1 MLITSYLQDEFIYM
15 ELFLVLVALLLM
27 ILGVLGSFLPVLPG
41 PLTSWAGLLVLH
53 FTKGVE
59 LSQTFLIVTLLVAIV
74 IYVLDY
80 IIPAIGTKKFGGSKA
95 GMIGTTLGLII
106 GLFSPIPFGIIIG
119 PFVGALIGE
128 LIHRNDFNKA
138 LNAAFGSLLGFI
150 ASTFLKFIVAII
162 YLGFFVVKLSEHDAS
177 WY

>member
-1 MLITSYLQDEFIYM
+1 M
-15 ELFLVLVALLLM
+15 ELFLVCIALLLM
-27 ILGVLGSFLPVLPG
+27 ILGILGSFLPVLPG

-53 FTKGVE
+53 FTEGVE
-59 LSQTFLIVTLLVAIV
+59 LSHTFLIVSLVFAV
-74 IYVLDY
+74 FIYVLDY
-80 IIPAIGTKKFGGSKA
+80 IIPAIGTKRFGGSRA

-106 GLFSPIPFGIIIG
+106 GLLSPIPFGIIIG

-128 LIHRNDFNKA
+128 MMHRNDFNKA
-138 LNAAFGSLLGFI
+138 LKAAFGSFLGFI

-162 YLGFFVVKLSEHDAS
+162 YLGFFIVKLSEHNAS

>member
-1 MLITSYLQDEFIYM
+1 M
-15 ELFLVLVALLLM
+15 EIFLVLIALLLM
-27 ILGVLGSFLPVLPG
+27 ILGIIGSFLPVLPG

-53 FTKGVE
+53 FTEGVQ
-59 LSQTFLIVTLLVAIV
+59 LSQTFLISTLLIAIF

-80 IIPAIGTKKFGGSKA
+80 IIPAIGTKRFGGSKA

-106 GLFSPIPFGIIIG
+106 GILSPIPFGIIIG

-128 LIHRNDFNKA
+128 MIHRNDIEKA
-138 LNAAFGSLLGFI
+138 LKAAFGSFLGFI

-162 YLGFFVVKLSEHDAS
+162 FLGFFILKLSEHNAP

>member
-1 MLITSYLQDEFIYM
+1 M
-15 ELFLVLVALLLM
+15 ELFIVCIALLLM
-27 ILGVLGSFLPVLPG
+27 ILGILGSFLPVLPG

-53 FTKGVE
+53 FTEGVE
-59 LSQTFLIVTLLVAIV
+59 LSQTFLIVTLVFAV
-74 IYVLDY
+74 FIYVLDY
-80 IIPAIGTKKFGGSKA
+80 IIPAIGTKRFGGSKA
-95 GMIGTTLGLII
+95 GMIGTTLGLVI

-128 LIHRNDFNKA
+128 MMHRNDFNKA
-138 LNAAFGSLLGFI
+138 LKAAFGSFLGFI

-162 YLGFFVVKLSEHDAS
+162 YLGFFIVKLSEHNVS